1 MNSHDR
7 PFSCSICSKSFTR
20 SENLKR
26 HKRTRHGG
34 ETRKIFQCEN
44 CLCRFSRRDVCKR
57 HIERCIS
64 AASRNLD
71 PAQDVQAAPDEISTA
86 VLSTD
91 PAPPAVTTPSAP
103 SISPPTDNSPSITW
117 NLLNTAML
125 SADTF
130 SEQTNI
136 TAYFTY
142 FHPSL
147 PLIHRPTFLNS
158 SPPKLLVDIIVAI
171 GLLYSA
177 EISGFGHDK
186 AAHIKKSQELWR
198 KGVDELNRRAK
209 YDWRELRKTWMMQSW
224 LLHIVYGAFM
234 ENAAQAER
242 GRKMLRSLVDSV
254 RDLGLLKQVVA
265 TSASSPAAQAQ
276 AMDIHEQ
283 WQTYIGEESLKL
295 CIYTVLF
302 LDNHIFSCSN
312 VRPLLSTVECL
323 WELPLAASLW
333 EAETAEM
340 WYETRCREYDD
351 GDFIPSQTVQP
362 PYQGFMYTATQS
374 ILSEM
379 QCNNLLGMLAASPFA
394 MICILTN
401 LDALVKDFTRC
412 YYQLPPNPAD
422 PSAFHIL
429 TQSQTRQVHS
439 AVIMLST
446 VIKERLA
453 AATLEPEQSVWHACQ
468 VLTWSIKLSLCR
480 PDDLL
485 VGGIV
490 ENRVFAGLVTA
501 THLTM
506 GSYVTYKRTT
516 HATQQHKNSHDGM
529 LAVID
534 ELTDALSA
542 ISALS
547 PALATREPPW
557 ITAASY
563 RLLLTI
569 WRTLHVA
576 AADINEKLG
585 RAEGQLTSRSFGSS
599 ILIFNSILETVVHSG
614 QWHDDAHNPE
624 HRGLWLFDADTII
637 STLAEGE
644 ADLTKLI
651 QKICRSRSVWII
663 GPSLADA
670 MQDAMASAAG

>member
-1 MNSHDR
+1 M
-7 PFSCSICSKSFTR
+7 
-20 SENLKR
+20 
-26 HKRTRHGG
+26 
-34 ETRKIFQCEN
+34 
-44 CLCRFSRRDVCKR
+44 
-57 HIERCIS
+57 
-64 AASRNLD
+64 
-71 PAQDVQAAPDEISTA
+71 QA
-86 VLSTD
+86 
-91 PAPPAVTTPSAP
+91 
-103 SISPPTDNSPSITW
+103 
-117 NLLNTAML
+117 
-125 SADTF
+125 
-130 SEQTNI
+130 
-136 TAYFTY
+136 
-142 FHPSL
+142 
-147 PLIHRPTFLNS
+147 
-158 SPPKLLVDIIVAI
+158 
-171 GLLYSA
+171 
-177 EISGFGHDK
+177 
-186 AAHIKKSQELWR
+186 
-198 KGVDELNRRAK
+198 
-209 YDWRELRKTWMMQSW
+209 W

-242 GRKMLRSLVDSV
+242 GRRMLRSLVDSV

-265 TSASSPAAQAQ
+265 TSASSPTAETQP
-276 AMDIHEQ
+276 MDIHEQ
-283 WQTYIGEESLKL
+283 WQSYIGEESLKL
-295 CIYTVLF
+295 CIYTVLV
-302 LDNHIFSCSN
+302 LDNHVFSCSN
-312 VRPLLSTVECL
+312 IRPLLSTVECL
-323 WELPLAASLW
+323 WELPLATSLW

-351 GDFIPSQTVQP
+351 GDFIQSQAIKP

-379 QCNNLLGMLAASPFA
+379 QCANLLAMLAASPFA

-439 AVIMLST
+439 AVSMLSA
-446 VIKERLA
+446 VIEERLA
-453 AATLEPEQSVWHACQ
+453 AATLEPEQSVWYACQ

-490 ENRVFAGLVTA
+490 ENRIFAGLVTA

-516 HATQQHKNSHDGM
+516 HATQQHKNSDDGM

-542 ISALS
+542 ISALR

-557 ITAASY
+557 ITAVSY

-585 RAEGQLTSRSFGSS
+585 KAEGVLTSRSFGSS
-599 ILIFNSILETVVHSG
+599 VLIFNSILETVVHSD
-614 QWHDDAHNPE
+614 QWQRDTHTPE
-624 HRGLWLFDADTII
+624 HRGLWSFNADTII

-651 QKICRSRSVWII
+651 QKICRSRSVWVI

-670 MQDAMASAAG
+670 MQDAMTSAAG